1 MPRRAVRR
9 DLTSSSGNAA
19 SSSKSRS
26 ARATPSTYS
35 AFLREKPSVI
45 SSSSVARATRSRV
58 GNAMASSA
66 GSPNRSIKRLRT
78 ANAAWRETCCAV
90 IDDTSASNGSG
101 ASGGRKPG
109 KRRTVAA
116 RISSPCA
123 NAWNVV
129 RSKSRPSNFRATGS
143 IAASSGSAPAPPGAG
158 VMRTSRPATTR
169 CKPPSCQTFAR
180 STPQYVKRS
189 SERSKSYG
197 CGTAITPMAE
207 TLAAAT
213 GVAGAR
219 GERGVPPPSLGAAS
233 ATAVVVAGLRL
244 AVAAVIVGDGRR
256 CARGRNERASD
267 REARDHHA
275 RVGIA
280 VDLPRS
286 VGQLDRDGLRPHE
299 RDAGHDALGAALTLE
314 HKVVLGRTVRDRQP
328 IGAGAKGLHD
338 LAGLRQLDREPRPDG
353 TPKRGRA
360 GAPAEAR
367 RDDDEGD
374 G

>member
-1 MPRRAVRR
+1 MPRKAVRR
-9 DLTSSSGNAA
+9 DLTSSSGKAA
-19 SSSKSRS
+19 SSSKSSS
-26 ARATPSTYS
+26 ARATPRTYS
-35 AFLREKPSVI
+35 AFRPEKPSAI
-45 SSSSVARATRSRV
+45 SSASVAPATRSRV
-58 GNAMASSA
+58 GNATASSA
-66 GSPNRSIKRLRT
+66 GTPNRSMKRLRT

-129 RSKSRPSNFRATGS
+129 RSKSRPSSFRTTGS

-158 VMRTSRPATTR
+158 VMRTSRPPTTR

-213 GVAGAR
+213 GVAGAP
-219 GERGVPPPSLGAAS
+219 GERGVAPPSRGAAS

-256 CARGRNERASD
+256 CARGRNQWASD
-267 REARDHHA
+267 REARDHHG

-280 VDLPRS
+280 VDLPRP
-286 VGQLDRDGLRPHE
+286 VGELDRDGLRPDE
-299 RDAGHDALGAALTLE
+299 RDTRHDTLGPVLTLE
-314 HKVVLGRTVRDRQP
+314 HEVVLGRP
-328 IGAGAKGLHD
+328 IGDGQPVGPGAQGLHD

-353 TPKRGRA
+353 TAKRRGG

-367 RDDDEGD
+367 RDNDEGD